1 MLKTTMPKYYKIILN
16 IARSLAV
23 PCFNF
28 LIAIIGVKYLGKNNW
43 GDFIQILLWI
53 YFVAFI
59 ANFGNKDFLL
69 REFSKSPAS
78 LDRSFF
84 LNLISRSLLLS
95 LSFIL
100 LLFFPLKTALLS
112 ILLVLLLFIYQS
124 LESLVIYN
132 QKFFTQLVSEIVGF
146 IVIISVIFFTNE
158 VNSDI
163 LILSYC
169 LAFILKIAIVLP
181 ILKLNFNTI
190 EFKFSLSQFQLTLP
204 FFLIGLSGWLSSK
217 IDLYL
222 VNIILPK
229 SELAEYQLL
238 ITAFLLLR
246 SLAAL
251 IIYPFTKHIYRL
263 QRKTIKKINRILFIA
278 SAPLVIVGTF
288 IIWFIFE
295 KIIFLNVS
303 VNLYI
308 FGALSSLPY
317 YFFIIDI
324 FLFYKHKKENK
335 VMYLNFSAAIF
346 NFILAILLIPKY
358 GITGALLGVMFTQFV
373 VLFIYK
379 IKLLK

>member
-1 MLKTTMPKYYKIILN
+1 MPKYYKIILN

-28 LIAIIGVKYLGKNNW
+28 LIAVIGVKYLGKNNW

-53 YFVAFI
+53 YFIAFI

-78 LDRSFF
+78 LDKSFF
-84 LNLISRSLLLS
+84 SNLLSRSLLLTLS
-95 LSFIL
+95 LIL

-112 ILLVLLLFIYQS
+112 ILLIILIFIYQS

-132 QKFFTQLVSEIVGF
+132 QKFLAQLISEIVGF
-146 IVIISVIFFTNE
+146 GVIIGTIFFTNE
-158 VNSDI
+158 INTDV
-163 LILSYC
+163 LIYSYC
-169 LAFILKIAIVLP
+169 LAFLLKIVIVLP
-181 ILKLNFNTI
+181 SLKLNFI
-190 EFKFSLSQFQLTLP
+190 SPEFKFSTSQFQLTFP

-217 IDLYL
+217 VDLYL

-229 SELAEYQLL
+229 EELAEYQLI

-263 QRKTIKKINRILFIA
+263 QRKTIKKISRLLFIV
-278 SAPLVIVGTF
+278 SAPLVIIGTF
-288 IIWFIFE
+288 LIWFIFE
-295 KIIFLNVS
+295 KIVLLNVS
-303 VNLYI
+303 IDLYI
-308 FGALSSLPY
+308 LGALSSLPY

-324 FLFYKHKKENK
+324 FLFYKNKNETK
-335 VMYLNFSAAIF
+335 VMYVNFSAAIL
-346 NFILAILLIPKY
+346 NFILAILLIPNY
-358 GITGALLGVMFTQFV
+358 GITGALIGVMLTQYIT
-373 VLFIYK
+373 LFMYK
-379 IKLLK
+379 FKLLK

>member
-1 MLKTTMPKYYKIILN
+1 MPKYYKIILN

-23 PCFNF
+23 PGFNF

-78 LDRSFF
+78 LDRTFF
-84 LNLISRSLLLS
+84 LNLISRSLLLT

-100 LLFFPLKTALLS
+100 LLFFPLKTALFS
-112 ILLVLLLFIYQS
+112 ILLVLLLFIHQS

-146 IVIISVIFFTNE
+146 SVIIGVIFFTNE
-158 VNSDI
+158 VNTDI

-181 ILKLNFNTI
+181 SLKLNFNAL
-190 EFKFSLSQFQLTLP
+190 EFKFSPDQFQLTLP

-222 VNIILPK
+222 VNIMLPK
-229 SELAEYQLL
+229 TELAEYQLL

-263 QRKTIKKINRILFIA
+263 QRKTIKKINRILVIA
-278 SAPLVIVGTF
+278 SAPLVIMGTLL
-288 IIWFIFE
+288 IWFVFE
-295 KIIFLNVS
+295 KIILLNVS
-303 VNLYI
+303 IDLYI
-308 FGALSSLPY
+308 LGALSSLPY

-324 FLFYKHKKENK
+324 FLFYKNKKETK
-335 VMYLNFSAAIF
+335 VMYVNFSAAML
-346 NFILAILLIPKY
+346 NFILAMLLIPNY
-358 GITGALLGVMFTQFV
+358 GITGALIGVMFTQYV

-379 IKLLK
+379 IKLVK